1 VTIVPNA
8 TLAWSRI
15 GNIKQTLT
23 KNPRAAL
30 GGFLLESNGR
40 LNDVGMCICIA
51 EIALVEV
58 PHAKL

>member
-1 VTIVPNA
+1 VTTAPNA

-23 KNPRAAL
+23 KNPRVEL

-40 LNDVGMCICIA
+40 LNDVRVCICIA